1 MKFNKKICSLLMA
14 LILMLS
20 VVPAFA
26 EDTAET
32 LNTLSERYY
41 KDVEILTSLGI
52 YSFGD
57 RAFDSTV
64 TRGEFAKMV
73 EDLIGADTAEA
84 DCNCFSDVTA
94 ETKNRSAIHAVSS
107 MGLMNGIGDGTFRP
121 DDRITYMQSIKVL
134 VSALGYKP
142 LADAEGGYYNGYLR
156 CALDI
161 GLHVEKSTDYNSSL
175 TFENAAELLIKTA
188 ETEVFDIVSVS
199 DKSSVFEAVEGKT
212 ILSVYHN
219 IYFGEG
225 RMTDNGITALNGTT
239 ALSTESVKIGNTVFA
254 KADEKAKDYL
264 GYNLEYYY
272 KDNSGVYTLLYAV
285 VDERKNDNVAINAD
299 ELLTDDNSFSKTFIV
314 AEGGSKKK
322 EYKIYRYAT
331 LIYNG
336 VYDATFTSASLK
348 INQGSI
354 TLIDC
359 DNNSEYETVIVDEYT
374 DLVVSSCQTANEKI
388 IAKKSADTDYMTIN
402 YGEYKFAI
410 FENEKG
416 EKIDP
421 STVKADNVI
430 SAFLSKDKSKAKFIV
445 SASTDEITVGTIDN
459 EEETIVYDGEKAYA
473 VSPDY
478 EAITLSGSLQ
488 YPEITLGESY
498 KVYLNYEGKIA
509 FAQKLEG
516 RMQYA
521 YYMGL
526 SKGTGLGSN
535 DVYVKLFLESN
546 DCVYAKANKNI
557 EINCVKKQSPS
568 MLYDEST
575 KLVDSE
581 GNATPQLV
589 RIILNSKGELTMIE
603 TAQNDEA
610 YLNKNYSTATTAPTP
625 FSFDLD
631 RFTLNYQDLQTTNTT
646 APSSSGIANYKVI
659 GGGFAVDR
667 NTKFFMIRDYSDS
680 FTTTD
685 EENIEVIDYDT
696 YGKLYG
702 KGHSKLFDADE
713 TWVCDAALLSLPTSL
728 NSRFFT
734 VAEAPRFVE
743 RDNMH
748 IMQVSGYFKNNYW
761 NYYEAEEDIFASA
774 VREAGY
780 SDGKVKKG
788 DVFQIA
794 FDTDNISI
802 MNARLVYSPLRNDKG
817 SYYTP
822 VWTSS
827 VNGSNDEFWMLGTVM
842 SYNNGAFGIYS
853 EKKLGHALDD
863 YWMKPLS
870 EDSSYSYSPIFL
882 PNYISTSPTVLQ
894 FDCATKEITRVT
906 PDDIPV
912 GAVLNATGDG
922 FEVID
927 VNTMVLVGR
936 ARAVVYD
943 ILIVTNLDTVN

>member
-32 LNTLSERYY
+32 VNTPSERYY

-73 EDLIGADTAEA
+73 ADLIGADTAGA

-94 ETKNRSAIHAVSS
+94 ETKNRGAIHAVSS
-107 MGLMNGIGDGTFRP
+107 MGLMNGMGDSTFRP
-121 DDRITYMQSIKVL
+121 DDSITYMQAIKVL

-142 LADAEGGYYNGYLR
+142 LADAEGGYYNGYLK
-156 CALDI
+156 CAQNI
-161 GLHVEKSTDYNSSL
+161 GLYVNKATDYNSAL
-175 TFENAAELLIKTA
+175 TFENAAELIIKTA
-188 ETEVFDIVSVS
+188 ETEIFDIVSVS
-199 DKSSVFEAVEGKT
+199 DKSSVFEAVEGNT
-212 ILSVYHN
+212 VLSVYHN

-239 ALSTESVKIGNTVFA
+239 ALSTESVKIGNNVFA

-272 KDNSGVYTLLYAV
+272 RDNGGVYTLLYAG
-285 VDERKNDNVAINAD
+285 VDERKNDNVTINAD
-299 ELLTDDNSFSKTFIV
+299 ELLTDDNSFSKTCIV

-359 DNNSEYETVIVDEYT
+359 DNNSEYETVIVNEYT
-374 DLVVSSCQTANEKI
+374 DLVVSSCQAENEKL
-388 IAKKSADTDYMTIN
+388 IAKKSVDTDYMTIN

-445 SASTDEITVGTIDN
+445 SAITDEITVGTIDN
-459 EEETIVYDGEKAYA
+459 EEETIAYDGEKAY
-473 VSPDY
+473 VISPDY
-478 EAITLSGSLQ
+478 ERESLSGSLQ
-488 YPEITLGESY
+488 YPGITLGETY
-498 KVYLNYEGKIA
+498 KIYLNFEGKIA
-509 FAQKLEG
+509 AAEKTDG

-526 SKGTGLGSN
+526 SKGTGLSSN
-535 DVYVKLFLESN
+535 DIYVKLFLESN
-546 DCVYAKANKNI
+546 DCVYAKASKKI
-557 EINCVKKQSPS
+557 EVNCVKKQSPS
-568 MLYDEST
+568 MLYDENT
-575 KLVDSE
+575 KLVDAE
-581 GNATPQLV
+581 GNMKPQLV

-610 YLNKNYSTATTAPTP
+610 YLNKNYSAATTAPTIY
-625 FSFDLD
+625 SIDLD
-631 RFTLNYQDLQTTNTT
+631 RFTLNYQDMQTTNASAPAST
-646 APSSSGIANYKVI
+646 AANVKIVA
-659 GGGFAVDR
+659 GGFAVDR
-667 NTKFFMIRDYSDS
+667 ETKYFIIRNTSDS

-685 EENIEVIDYDT
+685 EQELEVVDYDT
-696 YGKLYG
+696 FGKLYG
-702 KGHSKLFDADE
+702 KAHMKLYDADA
-713 TWVCDAALLSLPTSL
+713 TWICGAALLSLPTSL
-728 NSRFFT
+728 NNRFFT
-734 VAEAPRFVE
+734 VAESPRMVM
-743 RDNMH
+743 RDGMT
-748 IMQVSGYFKNNYW
+748 IMQLSGYFKNNYW
-761 NYYEAEEDIFASA
+761 NFYESEENIFSNA
-774 VREAGY
+774 VKDAGY
-780 SDGKVKKG
+780 SDGSVKKG

-794 FDTDNISI
+794 FDTDTISI
-802 MNARLVYSPLRNDKG
+802 ISARLVYSPLRHNKG
-817 SYYTP
+817 SFYTP
-822 VWTSS
+822 VWSAS
-827 VNGSNDEFWMLGTVM
+827 INGSNDEFWMLGTVM
-842 SYNNGAFGIYS
+842 SYNNGTFGIYS
-853 EKKLGHALDD
+853 ENKLGQAADN
-863 YWMKPLS
+863 YWMKPLNA
-870 EDSSYSYSPIFL
+870 ESSYTYSPIFL
-882 PNYISTSPTVLQ
+882 PNYLITAPTVLQ
-894 FDCATKEITRVT
+894 FDCATKELTRVT

-912 GAVLNATGDG
+912 GATINATGDG
-922 FEVID
+922 FDIID
-927 VNTMVLVGR
+927 INTMVFVGR
-936 ARAVVYD
+936 ARAVVSD
-943 ILIVTNLDTVN
+943 VLIITNLDAVN